1 MMKVASAPTYGQWL
15 GPTSGRSLG
24 KAKLGSRDIFGVTSQ
39 RVFGSPRNSNYRT
52 GKYSAGLFPSA
63 SVFEN
68 RRVLDLLL
76 FVPPTAALAALSNS
90 SNREREELALFAY
103 GGSTTQIAIRY

>member
-1 MMKVASAPTYGQWL
+1 MKVAWAPTYGQWL

-24 KAKLGSRDIFGVTSQ
+24 KAKLGSRDIFGGTSQ

-63 SVFEN
+63 SVFKN
-68 RRVLDLLL
+68 RRVLDSASLR
-76 FVPPTAALAALSNS
+76 S
-90 SNREREELALFAY
+90 SNGCL
-103 GGSTTQIAIRY
+103 GSTFKLFE